1 LHEDLSCTRFLFFL
15 AHLVGHQLSS
25 FELLADL
32 TPFLRAD
39 VLGMN
44 PSYFFAEDQQEI
56 RNVDDITP
64 GKTPV
69 NV

>member
-1 LHEDLSCTRFLFFL
+1 
-15 AHLVGHQLSS
+15 
-25 FELLADL
+25 
-32 TPFLRAD
+32 
-39 VLGMN
+39 LGIN
-44 PSYFFAEDQQEI
+44 PSYFFSEDQQEI